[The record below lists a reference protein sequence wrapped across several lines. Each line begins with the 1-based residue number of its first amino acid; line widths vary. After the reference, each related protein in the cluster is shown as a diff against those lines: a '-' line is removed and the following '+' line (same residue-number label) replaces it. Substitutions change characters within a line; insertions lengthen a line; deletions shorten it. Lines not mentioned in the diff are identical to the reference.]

1 MLIYELLVALSGL
14 TTLVFAY
21 LGWIKPEGYVRAWF
35 WAWGVLT
42 VRAGVMLQAA
52 RGGGPH
58 PILMGCADAGLFI
71 ALTLLLFSAHAS
83 NGVVPQWKLYGV
95 VAVIGLACSLAVA
108 FLPMP
113 RFFVWGGAPSLV
125 VLVFVALSFLWYGH
139 RYWGQRLLALGMMTW
154 GAGAVLYFFVPRL
167 AVAGEVF
174 AVAGRVLASLCMVVT
189 IYEQERRGVEENLLG
204 LSVLNLT
211 STVTGPGRELNH
223 ILDDVLE
230 RLRRV
235 LHVRQVAF
243 WAGPPLLPEP
253 TRASRGFSPAFVS
266 YFQAGGGRRMTE
278 LLPRYGGVV
287 VTRDLRTSGRMG
299 SLESEP
305 GYREFRERLLPEGVN
320 GCTSLV
326 LRSKEQIFGLLL
338 VSHSRRR
345 GFQPGELRF
354 LLALAGQTGV
364 ALENLQLV
372 KKSLRRS
379 SEFELLTHIGTA
391 ISSAL
396 DGDALLRLIHAE
408 LQKLID
414 VRNFY
419 VAFFDEE
426 RDEVRFEVEVEDG
439 VLQPKRSRRRSNA
452 LTEHVLLTGRP
463 LLICRDVGN
472 YSVQV
477 GLARS
482 GRNAK
487 SWMGV
492 PIVIYG
498 KPVGVMAVQNYE
510 AENAYNEDDLHI
522 LEIVAGQASVALE
535 NVRLFTEEQHNTR
548 RLAFLNHIARIAIST
563 LDADDMLG
571 AVAQEILK
579 AFQYDYIGIGILNLQ
594 SKQIEFRAEAG
605 VCALAA
611 GSPLRRIALGVGIA
625 GNVARTGQLVQLDHL
640 APSSQQIPVCS
651 EAQSVVAVPLVYAGQ
666 TLGVLNVESR
676 RPQPFQKEQVLIL
689 QTLGDQ
695 LAVAFNTALLF
706 HQMQQQAITDSLT
719 GLKTR
724 RFFMEALNAEW
735 KRATRSNRTFC
746 VVIVDLDHFKEV
758 NDKLG
763 HLEGD
768 LVLVRLARLLDQKV
782 RASNTVARFGGD
794 EFTVLLPETSGE
806 QARILC
812 SRLREWIDQ
821 DPMLR
826 ERRVTA
832 SFGLATFPEHGTT
845 PEELLRAAD
854 FGMYDAKRSGGDNIG
869 STDDYTSP
877 EQTRAYLQNLLADAR
892 EVDPGNFATALPAL
906 FALTIAL
913 DSKDALGSEHSI
925 RVASYAALIAQ
936 NLNLPEAEQEEIRV
950 AGRLHDI
957 GKSAFSSELLLKNEL
972 SPKDWELLRSH
983 PLSGAE
989 MLASLKGGERVA
1001 EMVGTHHEWF
1011 DGQGYPRGL
1020 KGDAISL
1027 GGRIVALAEAYD
1039 AMTSA
1044 RPYRAARSREAA
1056 SQELRRLASQ
1066 QFDPLLVSVF
1076 LRALEVEPSVVR
1088 EKS

>member
-1 MLIYELLVALSGL
+1 MLIYELLFALSGL

-21 LGWIKPEGYVRAWF
+21 LGWIKPESYVRAWF

-42 VRAGVMLQAA
+42 ARAGLMLVTAHA
-52 RGGGPH
+52 GPH
-58 PILMGCADAGLFI
+58 PLWLGVGDAGLFV
-71 ALTLLLFSAHAS
+71 ALTLFLYSAHVG
-83 NGVVPQWKLYGV
+83 NGAAPQRKLYGAVLV
-95 VAVIGLACSLAVA
+95 VGLICSLIVV
-108 FLPMP
+108 FLPVP
-113 RFFVWGGAPSLV
+113 RYFVWGGTPSLL
-125 VLVFVALSFLWYGH
+125 VLGFVALSYLWYGH
-139 RYWGQRLLALGMMTW
+139 RSWGQRLLAAGMLTW
-154 GAGAVLYFFVPRL
+154 GAGAVVYFLVP
-167 AVAGEVF
+167 AHAAAGEVTSL
-174 AVAGRVLASLCMVVT
+174 AGRVLASLCMVVT

-204 LSVLNLT
+204 LAVLNLT

-230 RLRRV
+230 RLRTV

-243 WAGPPLLPEP
+243 WAGPPLLPDA
-253 TRASRGFSPAFVS
+253 TRASRGFSAAFVS
-266 YFQAGGGRRMTE
+266 YFQAGGGRRLTE
-278 LLPRYGGVV
+278 LLPRYGGLV
-287 VTRDLRTSGRMG
+287 VTRDLRSSGRMG

-305 GYREFRERLLPEGVN
+305 GYREFRERLLADGVN

-326 LRSKEQIFGLLL
+326 LRSKDQIYGLLL

-372 KKSLRRS
+372 KKSMRRS

-426 RDEVRFEVEVEDG
+426 RDEVRFELEVEDG
-439 VLQPKRSRRRSNA
+439 VMQPKRSRRRSNA

-463 LLICRDVGN
+463 LLIARDVGN

-510 AENAYNEDDLHI
+510 AESAYTDDDLHI

-563 LDADDMLG
+563 LNADDMLG
-571 AVAQEILK
+571 AVVQEIQK
-579 AFQYDYIGIGILNLQ
+579 NFPYDYIGIGILNLQ
-594 SKQIEFRAEAG
+594 SKQLEFRAEAG
-605 VCALAA
+605 TWGLPA
-611 GSPLRRIALGVGIA
+611 GSPPRRLALGVGIA
-625 GNVARTGQLVQLDHL
+625 GTAARNGQLVQVDHI
-640 APSSQQIPVCS
+640 APSSQQIPVCA
-651 EAQSVVAVPLVYAGQ
+651 EAQAVVAVPLVYAGQ

-706 HQMQQQAITDSLT
+706 QQMQQQAITDSLT

-724 RFFMEALNAEW
+724 RYFMEALNAEW
-735 KRATRSNRTFC
+735 KRATRSARTFC
-746 VVIVDLDHFKEV
+746 VVIVDLDHFKQV
-758 NDKLG
+758 NDQLG

-794 EFTVLLPETSGE
+794 EFTVLLPETGAE

-812 SRLREWIDQ
+812 GRLREWIDQ

-854 FGMYDAKRSGGDNIG
+854 FGMYDAKRAGGDNIG

-877 EQTRAYLQNLLADAR
+877 EQTKAYLQNLLADPR
-892 EVDPGNFATALPAL
+892 EVDAGHFSAALPAL

-925 RVASYAALIAQ
+925 RVSRYAALLALH
-936 NLNLPEAEQEEIRV
+936 LNLTEADQEEMRV

-957 GKSAFSSELLLKNEL
+957 GKSAFSSELLVKNEL
-972 SPKDWELLRSH
+972 SPKDWELLRGH

-989 MLASLKGGERVA
+989 MLAGLKGGEHVA
-1001 EMVGTHHEWF
+1001 DMVGSHHEWY

-1020 KGDAISL
+1020 KGDAIPL

-1039 AMTSA
+1039 AMTTV

-1056 SQELRRLASQ
+1056 AQELRRLAGQ

-1076 LRALEVEPSVVR
+1076 LRALSAEVNVVR
-1088 EKS
+1088 EKA